1 MMLFPASR
9 KPVPSRQA
17 PRETAPKATTQAGS
31 ALLYCVT
38 SPTQCKV
45 DSSAANCARRTGLMA
60 LAALMADL

>member
-9 KPVPSRQA
+9 KPIPSRTT
-17 PRETAPKATTQAGS
+17 PRETTSEATTQAGS
-31 ALLYCVT
+31 TLLYCVT
-38 SPTQCKV
+38 RPTQCKV